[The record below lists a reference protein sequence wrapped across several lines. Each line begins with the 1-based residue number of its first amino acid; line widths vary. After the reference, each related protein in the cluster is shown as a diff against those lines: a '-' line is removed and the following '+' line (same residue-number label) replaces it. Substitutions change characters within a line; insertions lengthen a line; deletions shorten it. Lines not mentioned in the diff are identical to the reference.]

1 MTSDGARRAWG
12 DGVATV
18 TTDSSPRPGVVLDTW
33 YPAPA
38 LGDPDDD
45 AEPALDLGSLVGED
59 GARHTRREVVRTVV
73 DLDAPPDGA
82 ADAYLRLHL
91 LSHRLVQPNTIN
103 LDGIFGQLA
112 NV

>member
-1 MTSDGARRAWG
+1 MTSHGPRQPWG

-18 TTDSSPRPGVVLDTW
+18 TTDSSPRPGVVLDAW

-38 LGDPDDD
+38 LGDPPGDDGEPPRALRALVDED
-45 AEPALDLGSLVGED
+45 AV
-59 GARHTRREVVRTVV
+59 RHIRRAVVRTVV

-91 LSHRLVQPNTIN
+91 LSHRLVQ
-103 LDGIFGQLA
+103 
-112 NV
+112 